1 MDKSNGRYISGILVI
16 GVGVVALLNNFGL
29 THISFSYLVNLL
41 WPLLLVIAGIN
52 FIVNR
57 RNLSGIVMG
66 GILVGLGVVFLGR
79 NTGLFDID
87 MRYFWQGFWPIIIIL
102 IGISLLNKNK
112 SNSTGHLALMGV
124 VEKSRES
131 WELKSEEYTAI
142 MGGIELDIR
151 KASFSDREIT
161 LGLTTI
167 MGGITIILPEDVA
180 VSCRGTAI
188 LGGIDLLGRGTGGI
202 VGNTNLEIGDLQNAA
217 KVIHLNCTCIMG
229 GIEIKR

>member
-1 MDKSNGRYISGILVI
+1 MDKSNGRYISGILII
-16 GVGVVALLNNFGL
+16 GVGVIALLNNFGL
-29 THISFSYLVNLL
+29 THISFGYLVNVL
-41 WPLLLVIAGIN
+41 WPLLMVIAGIN
-52 FIVNR
+52 FITNR
-57 RNLSGIVMG
+57 RDLAGMLPG
-66 GILVGLGVVFLGR
+66 GVLIGLGVVFLGR
-79 NTGLFDID
+79 NTGLFDIN

-102 IGISLLNKNK
+102 IGISLLSKNK
-112 SNSTGHLALMGV
+112 PNSTGHLALMGA
-124 VEKSRES
+124 VEKNNES
-131 WELKSEEYTAI
+131 WELKSEDYTAI

-151 KASFSDREIT
+151 KASFSEREIT

-202 VGNTNLEIGDLQNAA
+202 VGNTNMEFGDLQNAA
-217 KVIHLNCTCIMG
+217 KILHLNCTSIMG